1 MFDNYRV
8 FHGEFNTNDVLYER
22 PKETCYILSFSVS
35 LYVYFLKRQNHAN
48 AQERVINSNKMTD
61 E

>member
-22 PKETCYILSFSVS
+22 PKETCYPLALCLSVCT
-35 LYVYFLKRQNHAN
+35 FLNGKIMQMH
-48 AQERVINSNKMTD
+48 KKG
-61 E
+61 